1 MVPERVS
8 KRPWL
13 IWLIAFAGLSGTLFS
28 ALGLDMVVQL
38 AAKPA
43 ERQLTVAAYVY
54 LIGFVVSLSALIG
67 AVIVLFRRRGR
78 NHSRDRSAAV

>member
-1 MVPERVS
+1 MVPEGVS
-8 KRPWL
+8 RRPWL
-13 IWLIAFAGLSGTLFS
+13 VWLTAFAGLSGTLFS

-54 LIGFVVSLSALIG
+54 LIGFLASLSALIG

-78 NHSRDRSAAV
+78 NDSRGGSAAV